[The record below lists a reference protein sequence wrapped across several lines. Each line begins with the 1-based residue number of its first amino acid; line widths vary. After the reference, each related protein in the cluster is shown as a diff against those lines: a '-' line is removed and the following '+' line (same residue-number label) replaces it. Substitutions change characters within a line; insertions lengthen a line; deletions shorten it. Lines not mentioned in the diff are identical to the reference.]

1 MVAVWEEMEEEE
13 RIGEA
18 VVMIESWLFSVFL
31 FKFLSF
37 FFSPFYFMFSCCL
50 GVDWHNW

>member
-1 MVAVWEEMEEEE
+1 MLISDEGGMEEEE

-18 VVMIESWLFSVFL
+18 IVMLKSWLFSIFF

-37 FFSPFYFMFSCCL
+37 FFSPFFSVFLLFGCGL
-50 GVDWHNW
+50 A